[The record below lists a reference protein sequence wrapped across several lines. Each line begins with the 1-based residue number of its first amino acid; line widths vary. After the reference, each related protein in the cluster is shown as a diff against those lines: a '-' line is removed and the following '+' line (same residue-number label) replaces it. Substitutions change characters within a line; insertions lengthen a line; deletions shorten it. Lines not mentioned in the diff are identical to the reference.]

1 MKEIKDFK
9 EVALSSDATVKL
21 VGGTGGSGHV
31 EDVPVTTLGTITND
45 DDI

>member
-1 MKEIKDFK
+1 MNEIKDFK

-21 VGGTGGSGHV
+21 VGGTGGSGHS
-31 EDVPVTTLGTITND
+31 EDVPVTTLGTITHD